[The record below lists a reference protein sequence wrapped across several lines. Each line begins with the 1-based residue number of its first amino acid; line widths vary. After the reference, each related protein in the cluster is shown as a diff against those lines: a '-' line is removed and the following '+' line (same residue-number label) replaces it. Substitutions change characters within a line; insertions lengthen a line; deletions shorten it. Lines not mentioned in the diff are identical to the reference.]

1 MCFLAKGKE
10 LTHHRWFPRDPSHS
24 NQPDPCWPNLRS
36 LKSNVLSHRLR
47 NKCLWAGTRAF
58 TLYKQE
64 LSLVTGVNASW
75 AVPLLIPFSSNLVQQ
90 VSFRHANY
98 GSSEPAL
105 PQCKDCPPV
114 WQHLH
119 VAMTEFHEP
128 SSWAP
133 LGMVPTAHQND
144 GQPLAP
150 QGCTPRHFVI
160 SAISQSQPTA
170 WTKQGIG
177 TGGRGFISK
186 TTDSCGMVNKHGK
199 TSVYP
204 NLVCLRL
211 TLKSCWLV
219 KCKSAAA
226 QESLWEE

>member
-1 MCFLAKGKE
+1 MRFLAKGKE

-47 NKCLWAGTRAF
+47 NKCLWAGTGAS

-75 AVPLLIPFSSNLVQQ
+75 AVPLLIPFSSNLAQQ

-105 PQCKDCPPV
+105 PRCKDCPPV

-119 VAMTEFHEP
+119 VAMTELHEP
-128 SSWAP
+128 SSWGP
-133 LGMVPTAHQND
+133 SGHGTYCSPEWRTTS
-144 GQPLAP
+144 
-150 QGCTPRHFVI
+150 CTPRLHPEAFCHFCNLTI
-160 SAISQSQPTA
+160 TA
-170 WTKQGIG
+170 NCMDQARDGDWGQGIHFQNYG
-177 TGGRGFISK
+177 L
-186 TTDSCGMVNKHGK
+186 MWHG
-199 TSVYP
+199 
-204 NLVCLRL
+204 
-211 TLKSCWLV
+211 
-219 KCKSAAA
+219 
-226 QESLWEE
+226 Q